1 MIFAWIDARN
11 ACPNRAYQFFTMK
24 RFNAS
29 LNLVQRTISFK
40 QNSPAFAG
48 LFFALDTLAD

>member
-1 MIFAWIDARN
+1 MSAWIDARD